1 LWEIDSVEEEH
12 WARRA
17 EEQAQWHVVVSEN
30 YHLSALLQN
39 VSPAPVW
46 NEGSGKG
53 KRRQFHMTST
63 HVPQTLEVAILD
75 LCRYQLAK
83 Q

>member
-1 LWEIDSVEEEH
+1 MDSIEEEC

-17 EEQAQWHVVVSEN
+17 EERAQWHVVVSEN

-39 VSPAPVW
+39 IPPAPVW
-46 NEGSGKG
+46 NRGSRKG
-53 KRRQFHMTST
+53 KRRQFHMTPT
-63 HVPQTLEVAILD
+63 HVPQTLEIAILD
-75 LCRYQLAK
+75 LCRHQLAK